1 MNHVPEE
8 KGTAM
13 EPMSVKDMV
22 ADARTRIRGLSMEEA
37 QREIEAGEAIIVD
50 IRDVRERWREGTIPG
65 AKHVPRGM
73 LEFWAD
79 PQSEYHK
86 RYMNPQK
93 RTIVYCA
100 GGLRSSLAAD
110 VLQKMGYQDV
120 AHLEIGFDDWKQA
133 GGAWEEVP
141 VPDEFSKR

>member
-13 EPMSVKDMV
+13 EPMSVNDLV
-22 ADARTRIRGLSMEEA
+22 ADARTRIQGLSMEEA
-37 QREIEAGEAIIVD
+37 QREIESGEAIIVD

-120 AHLEIGFDDWKQA
+120 AHLEIGFDGWKQA

-141 VPDEFSKR
+141 VPGEFTKG

>member
-1 MNHVPEE
+1 ME
-8 KGTAM
+8 KQT
-13 EPMSVKDMV
+13 VHDMV
-22 ADARTRIRGLSMEEA
+22 ADARMRIQGLSKEEMQA
-37 QREIEAGEAIIVD
+37 ELEAGEAVIVD
-50 IRDVRERWREGTIPG
+50 IRDVRERWRDGTIPG

-93 RTIVYCA
+93 RTILYCA

-110 VLQKMGYQDV
+110 VLQKLGYKSV
-120 AHLEIGFDDWKQA
+120 AHLEMGFDGWKKA
-133 GGAWEEVP
+133 GGAWEP
-141 VPDEFSKR
+141 VPIPEEFRKE